1 MQPHTRRPRSC
12 SGGRWGPAAGYA
24 AAVASTDS
32 YRDADVAQTGYLPN
46 HNMDPAVVD
55 SAQFGQLWKVSFNAK
70 EQFYAKPLVFT
81 PAATGV
87 QILFLASS
95 QNYIRILNAKTGAVL
110 NTRQVHPPFLQS
122 DIGCTDIPN
131 TIGIIG
137 TPVIDPTTEIA
148 YFFSKTYIP
157 NYRVA
162 GNTGVPNGVYYFH
175 GVYLDTLQDV
185 PGFPILIDGSVAD
198 NDVNDYFVGGVVL
211 QRPSLVQ
218 VGNYVYGGFG
228 GHCDL
233 FNYTGLVV
241 GIDVVNKNIAS
252 QWAVSVGPLVPHSGN
267 LLQNGAGG
275 EGGIWQSGVGL
286 STDGSRLFLATGN
299 GNADQNN
306 GVPATGRSG
315 CQTLGESV
323 VNLAIDTSTGKLST
337 QDYFQPYD
345 YENMDGGDQDFG
357 SGGVTLLDSTVF
369 KGTGVNRMAVGAG
382 KNGKIYIMNADNLGG
397 YKQGP
402 GGSDGVVQTINT
414 QKAVFGGSGSY
425 PLEGGFLYSTPVGYP
440 TYVYQ
445 LGFDG
450 AGVPQFAQ
458 VASTKETSAGRVGV
472 GIPTITSL
480 NGQPGTAILWMTDPD
495 AGIRAWYAVPKS
507 DGTMKSIAMPQIQGV
522 NKFQRPAFGDTR
534 LYTTDASGN
543 LYCLGSPVNLPL
555 NCSSPVDFGS
565 VSLGSSAKQIVNCT
579 ALININQITN
589 IQTADSNFVV
599 HLSDLPKGAIT
610 AGQQFSFPVLWNLTQ
625 AVVNNAVNASFGS
638 TSPGFKSTPLTITTN
653 NAVTGFATVF
663 PISLTGKEI
672 SQAPFLDTTP
682 STVDFGGVILVGAS
696 GDSDGKTI
704 GSTMTIRN
712 DGLAPLVVTG
722 YAWTQDEIDDDDV
735 DWNNITQADD
745 GTFILG
751 PGFYATDLP
760 PVNSTVNPSQS
771 IIVDLVFAPNNGT
784 GNYFSFFNIWTN
796 GGVTDTI
803 LEGSASTA
811 PIANMSIST
820 SEHGWTD
827 VTAQS
832 APVMDFGYVQAGT
845 TQSLQI
851 KICNEGGSVL
861 DISKSKPPNGVF
873 YISDPAELHEE
884 LQIAPNTCAYGTV
897 LMSPPTEHYNQPDQ
911 QVNNTWTLNTDD
923 LNFGVH
929 VVQIQG
935 VVQSV
940 HVGPQ
945 NSTGNPT
952 YTYLGCFQDNTNGK
966 LLPNQLYAGNNNTNG
981 MCQNLATPGGY
992 VFTGTEYQIECY
1004 AGNTPPPLSLQVQDS
1019 LCNYPCAG
1027 NQNDTCGGNTGTGL
1041 ISVFYDATRYTPG
1054 SNATSGPGGLPIPP
1068 NVGNF
1073 TYSGCWSDNV
1083 NGRALNGFAPNAPA
1097 NGTTY
1102 ESCAAACLGYEFFG
1116 VEYGNQCFCGNN
1128 VGNGAVLQASNNPDV
1143 NGCGMFC
1150 QGDSS
1155 EYCGGPNRMN
1165 VFQYNGTLPAIPSNG
1180 AGNNGNNNNGANPGP
1195 TATTSIQ
1202 NTTSNGAYNYFGC
1215 WLDNVAGRALTN
1227 HALNGQTVG
1236 PDTCAAAC
1244 SGYQYFGL
1252 EYGDECYCANTIGA
1266 NSTVAPGGSNTALNG
1281 CNMACSGASNFTCGG
1296 PNRLSLYSLSANA
1309 NITRIVDPVTVGSF
1323 GNWTYQGCYSEA
1335 TNARALSQ
1343 LQMPVPS
1350 ANLTVQTCAAACSG
1364 YTYFGVEYASQC
1376 FCSNY
1381 ISAGSSLVVGSS
1393 PSSTGCNMPG
1403 FLIHEDSIE
1412 HFRCFFALLSVTS
1425 HKRYNHRFIVQ
1436 LDSHVTYH
1444 IAATINGNIKF
1455 ERRIFVLC
1463 LVVVIGTLIF
1473 VILVQLDYDFVC
1485 LKHSIIIRLISLD
1498 LCQCDFFGDR
1508 IVNSFDNEQH
1518 HAVIDVIKFDDP
1530 IKLVI
1535 VYFSLFNFLGSKW
1548 NLIRLCNSDKLI
1560 LYGKSIG
1567 FDKLVYPVQHAC

>member
-1 MQPHTRRPRSC
+1 
-12 SGGRWGPAAGYA
+12 
-24 AAVASTDS
+24 
-32 YRDADVAQTGYLPN
+32 
-46 HNMDPAVVD
+46 
-55 SAQFGQLWKVSFNAK
+55 
-70 EQFYAKPLVFT
+70 
-81 PAATGV
+81 
-87 QILFLASS
+87 
-95 QNYIRILNAKTGAVL
+95 
-110 NTRQVHPPFLQS
+110 
-122 DIGCTDIPN
+122 
-131 TIGIIG
+131 
-137 TPVIDPTTEIA
+137 
-148 YFFSKTYIP
+148 
-157 NYRVA
+157 
-162 GNTGVPNGVYYFH
+162 
-175 GVYLDTLQDV
+175 
-185 PGFPILIDGSVAD
+185 
-198 NDVNDYFVGGVVL
+198 
-211 QRPSLVQ
+211 
-218 VGNYVYGGFG
+218 
-228 GHCDL
+228 
-233 FNYTGLVV
+233 
-241 GIDVVNKNIAS
+241 
-252 QWAVSVGPLVPHSGN
+252 
-267 LLQNGAGG
+267 
-275 EGGIWQSGVGL
+275 
-286 STDGSRLFLATGN
+286 
-299 GNADQNN
+299 
-306 GVPATGRSG
+306 
-315 CQTLGESV
+315 
-323 VNLAIDTSTGKLST
+323 
-337 QDYFQPYD
+337 
-345 YENMDGGDQDFG
+345 
-357 SGGVTLLDSTVF
+357 
-369 KGTGVNRMAVGAG
+369 MAVGAG
-382 KNGKIYIMNADNLGG
+382 KNGKIYIMNADDLGG

-402 GGSDGVVQTINT
+402 GGSDGVVQTIDT

-472 GIPTITSL
+472 GVPTITSL

-507 DGTMKSIAMPQIQGV
+507 DGTMKSITMPQIQGV

-555 NCSSPVDFGS
+555 NCSSPIDFGS
-565 VSLGSSAKQIVNCT
+565 VSLGSSAQQIVNCT

-599 HLSDLPKGAIT
+599 HLSDLPKGAI
-610 AGQQFSFPVLWNLTQ
+610 ASGQQFSFPVVWNLTK
-625 AVVNNAVNASFGS
+625 AVVSNAVNASFGS

-663 PISLTGKEI
+663 PISLTGREV

-712 DGLAPLVVTG
+712 DGLAPLVITG

-735 DWNNITQADD
+735 DWTNVTQSDD
-745 GTFILG
+745 GTFMLG

-820 SEHGWTD
+820 SENGWTD
-827 VTAQS
+827 VTTQS

-845 TQSLQI
+845 THSLRIQ
-851 KICNEGGSVL
+851 ICNEGGSVL

-884 LQIAPNTCAYGTV
+884 LQIAPDTCAYGTV

-935 VVQSV
+935 VIQSV

-966 LLPNQLYAGNNNTNG
+966 LLPNQLYAGSNNTNG

-1054 SNATSGPGGLPIPP
+1054 SNATSGPGGLPIPS

-1083 NGRALNGFAPNAPA
+1083 NGRGLNSFAPNAPA

-1116 VEYGNQCFCGNN
+1116 VEYGNQCFCGNT
-1128 VGNGAVLQASNNPDV
+1128 VGNGAVLQTSNNPDV

-1150 QGDSS
+1150 QGNSS

-1165 VFQYNGTLPAIPSNG
+1165 VFQYNGTLPAISSNG
-1180 AGNNGNNNNGANPGP
+1180 AGNNGNNNNGANPGQA
-1195 TATTSIQ
+1195 ATTSIQ

-1215 WLDNVAGRALTN
+1215 WLDNIAGRALPNRPLT
-1227 HALNGQTVG
+1227 GQTVG

-1266 NSTVAPGGSNTALNG
+1266 NSTLAPGGSNTALNG
-1281 CNMACSGASNFTCGG
+1281 CNMACAGASNFTCGG
-1296 PNRLSLYSLSANA
+1296 PNRLSVYSLSASA
-1309 NITRIVDPVTVGSF
+1309 NITRIIDPVTVGSF
-1323 GNWTYQGCYSEA
+1323 GTWIYQGCYSEA

-1343 LQMPVPS
+1343 LQMPIPA
-1350 ANLTVQTCAAACSG
+1350 ANVTVQACAAACSG
-1364 YTYFGVEYASQC
+1364 YTYFGVEYSSQC
-1376 FCSNY
+1376 FCSNFISSGSNLVAGSTPADTGCNMLCAANSTQY
-1381 ISAGSSLVVGSS
+1381 CGGPNRLNLYMSNQAQSASSASSSASTQSSTPSASSLLSPLSTTGATGISSSLNTTVTSSTSGSSSPSSSSILATSTTSISTSSQTPTSTTSSSTASSSLVSSSSALSSSLSPSSSSTLTTASSISSTTSLPVSSVSASANATSTSSGSPTASTRNSSTQSTTSSSSTAQSIPSLSTTSSTVSPSTSASISSAGSSSSAVPTSSSYTTTSSASATSSTSSSTSISSSSSGSLS
-1393 PSSTGCNMPG
+1393 PSSLSTSSTLSSSVPSSASSSMS
-1403 FLIHEDSIE
+1403 FLRLAVLARPQLQVRQAPACQQVAADHHLQAVAARVLACPASAARVL
-1412 HFRCFFALLSVTS
+1412 HPRLHRLYRRHQAPQLPAAL
-1425 HKRYNHRFIVQ
+1425 Y
-1436 LDSHVTYH
+1436 
-1444 IAATINGNIKF
+1444 
-1455 ERRIFVLC
+1455 
-1463 LVVVIGTLIF
+1463 
-1473 VILVQLDYDFVC
+1473 
-1485 LKHSIIIRLISLD
+1485 
-1498 LCQCDFFGDR
+1498 
-1508 IVNSFDNEQH
+1508 
-1518 HAVIDVIKFDDP
+1518 
-1530 IKLVI
+1530 
-1535 VYFSLFNFLGSKW
+1535 
-1548 NLIRLCNSDKLI
+1548 
-1560 LYGKSIG
+1560 
-1567 FDKLVYPVQHAC
+1567 

>member
-1 MQPHTRRPRSC
+1 MKFSWTSSALWVLTC
-12 SGGRWGPAAGYA
+12 CIDYA

-95 QNYIRILNAKTGAVL
+95 QNYIRTLNAKTGAVH

-137 TPVIDPTTEIA
+137 TPVIDPNTEIA

-175 GVYLDTLQDV
+175 ATFARTSRQLQHCLTMGCECGV
-185 PGFPILIDGSVAD
+185 
-198 NDVNDYFVGGVVL
+198 
-211 QRPSLVQ
+211 
-218 VGNYVYGGFG
+218 
-228 GHCDL
+228 
-233 FNYTGLVV
+233 
-241 GIDVVNKNIAS
+241 
-252 QWAVSVGPLVPHSGN
+252 
-267 LLQNGAGG
+267 
-275 EGGIWQSGVGL
+275 WQSGVGL
-286 STDGSRLFLATGN
+286 STDGSRLFFATGN

-306 GVPATGRSG
+306 DRHCHLLTPCQVSQLRVAAAAKHWATQYSRLLP
-315 CQTLGESV
+315 TISV
-323 VNLAIDTSTGKLST
+323 LAVSE
-337 QDYFQPYD
+337 PH
-345 YENMDGGDQDFG
+345 G
-357 SGGVTLLDSTVF
+357 S
-369 KGTGVNRMAVGAG
+369 
-382 KNGKIYIMNADNLGG
+382 
-397 YKQGP
+397 P

-480 NGQPGTAILWMTDPD
+480 NGEPGTAILWMTDPD
-495 AGIRAWYAVPKS
+495 AVYRNAS
-507 DGTMKSIAMPQIQGV
+507 DS
-522 NKFQRPAFGDTR
+522 RC
-534 LYTTDASGN
+534 N

-555 NCSSPVDFGS
+555 NCSSPIDFGS

-589 IQTADSNFVV
+589 VQTADSNFVV

-610 AGQQFSFPVLWNLTQ
+610 VGQQFSFPVVWNLTQ
-625 AVVNNAVNASFGS
+625 AVVNNVVNASFGS

-663 PISLTGKEI
+663 PISLTGREV

-712 DGLAPLVVTG
+712 DGLAPLVIAG

-735 DWNNITQADD
+735 DWTNVTQSDD

-771 IIVDLVFAPNNGT
+771 IIVDLVFAPDNGT

-827 VTAQS
+827 VTTQS

-851 KICNEGGSVL
+851 RICNEGGSVL

-911 QVNNTWTLNTDD
+911 QVNNAWTLNTDD

-935 VVQSV
+935 VIQSV

-1083 NGRALNGFAPNAPA
+1083 NGRALSGFAPNAPA

-1102 ESCAAACLGYEFFG
+1102 ESCASACLGWEFFG

-1150 QGDSS
+1150 QGNSS

-1165 VFQYNGTLPAIPSNG
+1165 VFQYNGTLPAIPSNA

-1266 NSTVAPGGSNTALNG
+1266 NSTIAPGGSNTALNG
-1281 CNMACSGASNFTCGG
+1281 CNMACAGASNFTCGG
-1296 PNRLSLYSLSANA
+1296 PNRLNVYSLNANA

-1335 TNARALSQ
+1335 TNSRALSQ
-1343 LQMPVPS
+1343 LQMPIPG
-1350 ANLTVQTCAAACSG
+1350 ANVTVQTCAAACSG
-1364 YTYFGVEYASQC
+1364 YTYFGYWLQ
-1376 FCSNY
+1376 Y
-1381 ISAGSSLVVGSS
+1381 VV
-1393 PSSTGCNMPG
+1393 
-1403 FLIHEDSIE
+1403 F
-1412 HFRCFFALLSVTS
+1412 
-1425 HKRYNHRFIVQ
+1425 
-1436 LDSHVTYH
+1436 
-1444 IAATINGNIKF
+1444 
-1455 ERRIFVLC
+1455 
-1463 LVVVIGTLIF
+1463 
-1473 VILVQLDYDFVC
+1473 
-1485 LKHSIIIRLISLD
+1485 
-1498 LCQCDFFGDR
+1498 
-1508 IVNSFDNEQH
+1508 
-1518 HAVIDVIKFDDP
+1518 
-1530 IKLVI
+1530 
-1535 VYFSLFNFLGSKW
+1535 W
-1548 NLIRLCNSDKLI
+1548 
-1560 LYGKSIG
+1560 
-1567 FDKLVYPVQHAC
+1567 